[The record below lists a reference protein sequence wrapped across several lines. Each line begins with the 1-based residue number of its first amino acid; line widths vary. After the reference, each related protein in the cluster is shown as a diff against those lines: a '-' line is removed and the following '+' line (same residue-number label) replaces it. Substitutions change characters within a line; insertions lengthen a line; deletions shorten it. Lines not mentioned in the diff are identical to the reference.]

1 MHHHHV
7 HDLERPFS
15 VNMECHFIA
24 ITWFDIFSFLTV
36 FLRWWCCCV
45 FSGMTR
51 WGGNVALRSTGMN
64 KHQFSRWFCSKISF
78 QFKIKID
85 WSNTPAIFT
94 LAIKKFWIYGKY
106 RENDNDRVRMVWR
119 NFYATVKYYHI
130 TVAVL
135 LWKNKNLESLEKYS
149 VKSIYSI
156 YDSIE

>member
-1 MHHHHV
+1 MVNEAMLLLCTNQRSFKNCNEWVHHHV

-94 LAIKKFWIYGKY
+94 LAVKKFEIYGKY

-119 NFYATVKYYHI
+119 NFYAIVK
-130 TVAVL
+130 
-135 LWKNKNLESLEKYS
+135 
-149 VKSIYSI
+149 
-156 YDSIE
+156 